1 MINKKYHTVGTVST
15 SNRKIIEKETID
27 TLNTNIHDRSLPW
40 LGTDIHDRSLPWLG
54 TGTSIKRGGDKLVI

>member
-40 LGTDIHDRSLPWLG
+40 LGT
-54 TGTSIKRGGDKLVI
+54 GTSIKRGGDKLVI